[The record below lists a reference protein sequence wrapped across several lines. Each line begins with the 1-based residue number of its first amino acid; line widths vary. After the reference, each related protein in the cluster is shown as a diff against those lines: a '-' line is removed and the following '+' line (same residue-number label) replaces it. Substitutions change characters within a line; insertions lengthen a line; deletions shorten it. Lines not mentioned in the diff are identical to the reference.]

1 MSLRAYLTKLELE
14 LLSYP
19 NGTLRV
25 FSAKGGFYT
34 LFFFEIRTYHIYRR
48 ESLNRGGLKLETTN
62 TQTATLV
69 LRAEPTVA
77 SILKTLDTDYAK
89 NQVLK
94 RACLN
99 FCLLINYAF
108 ILKSGYA
115 AESALTFTI
124 GSEF

>member
-1 MSLRAYLTKLELE
+1 MSLRGYLTKLELE

-19 NGTLRV
+19 NGTLRA
-25 FSAKGGFYT
+25 FSAKGRFLCSFSFKIGNSN
-34 LFFFEIRTYHIYRR
+34 IYCR

-89 NQVLK
+89 NQVLNELFK
-94 RACLN
+94 VFLVSDV
-99 FCLLINYAF
+99 F
-108 ILKSGYA
+108 ILQSGYA

>member
-1 MSLRAYLTKLELE
+1 
-14 LLSYP
+14 
-19 NGTLRV
+19 
-25 FSAKGGFYT
+25 
-34 LFFFEIRTYHIYRR
+34 
-48 ESLNRGGLKLETTN
+48 LETTN

-99 FCLLINYAF
+99 LLSSYKYAF

-115 AESALTFTI
+115 AQSALTFTI